1 MYHPSIR
8 YRRAIVSSERH
19 MSERLLSQCS
29 GSCSTIEG
37 KKAHA
42 HEIQPNLIRVLRC
55 SEPNRLMCVCAFR
68 SVAVCQCIGAVLAC
82 RIFNRRIVQ
91 CRGFLLYLALL
102 FDIENVL
109 LFFWL
114 PLHLLRNIRRVYWFI
129 QFSNETVA
137 WNRVYLSFLG
147 SCNSKWKSIAS
158 LKRFIECWIT
168 YFTRNLSFVYQA
180 RTGKSFFSSSNS
192 QIVMLTHRHIERKV
206 HCLSKLIIF
215 FTQFDG

>member
-1 MYHPSIR
+1 MKREEKKIVTMYHLSIR

-91 CRGFLLYLALL
+91 CRGFLLSLALL

-109 LFFWL
+109 LFFGCL
-114 PLHLLRNIRRVYWFI
+114 CICFEISEEFTDLFNFQMKRLLEIEYI
-129 QFSNETVA
+129 
-137 WNRVYLSFLG
+137 YLF
-147 SCNSKWKSIAS
+147 
-158 LKRFIECWIT
+158 
-168 YFTRNLSFVYQA
+168 
-180 RTGKSFFSSSNS
+180 
-192 QIVMLTHRHIERKV
+192 
-206 HCLSKLIIF
+206 
-215 FTQFDG
+215 